1 MTSSLDVAV
10 VQLQAD
16 EDVQENARAAA
27 EAIRDAGRAQLVVL
41 PEYTSGWAKH
51 LRPELAQPARGTFT
65 EAVRR
70 AARESGRTV
79 VLGTMEPDDGES
91 ARCAN
96 VALAIGPDGQDLGR
110 YRKVHLFDAYGIR
123 ESDTLS
129 PGPAGAEH
137 ALVFDVGALRVGVA
151 TCYDIR
157 FPETFRV
164 LADAGA
170 NVFAIGAAWAAGEGK
185 AELLLTLA
193 RARAIE
199 NTSYVLVSSQPGP
212 GRTGHSAIVDPR
224 GVVLSQ
230 AGSDEVR
237 TLHAALDPEVVRA
250 SRAQVPSLGH
260 RRYRVVPVDDAGG
273 RVG

>member
-1 MTSSLDVAV
+1 MK
-10 VQLQAD
+10 
-16 EDVQENARAAA
+16 
-27 EAIRDAGRAQLVVL
+27 
-41 PEYTSGWAKH
+41 P
-51 LRPELAQPARGTFT
+51 
-65 EAVRR
+65 AVRNWQKPITI
-70 AARESGRTV
+70 AR
-79 VLGTMEPDDGES
+79 
-91 ARCAN
+91 
-96 VALAIGPDGQDLGR
+96 
-110 YRKVHLFDAYGIR
+110 HAYG
-123 ESDTLS
+123 
-129 PGPAGAEH
+129 
-137 ALVFDVGALRVGVA
+137 DVYKSTEYRVP
-151 TCYDIR
+151 C
-157 FPETFRV
+157 
-164 LADAGA
+164 
-170 NVFAIGAAWAAGEGK
+170 EGK